1 MFADVMATYDT
12 NNDGVLSRNEF
23 AARRSMRAEHLAQSQ
38 SSVLPGAKRRSP
50 YKPTLRLHAETQTEA
65 AEVGDLQQL
74 RATVSET
81 TDKLEGLQTQI
92 SAAATSASQQ
102 FATRVEEKVAV
113 VQAAASD
120 RLLRGMESW
129 RGAFVNTVAGW
140 FSAADTPRAASGR
153 PESSGESAAQ
163 AAEARAGV
171 GGAAGSRGAAAAQAD
186 PAATDG
192 VGQISSVVAD
202 LRAQAD
208 QMNAQL
214 RGGRSGPGATPR
226 RPGLGLASSQLV

>member
-1 MFADVMATYDT
+1 MKAEQYTWGAQEIQRKELIGGAPSS
-12 NNDGVLSRNEF
+12 DGSPFGAWGAHAASSAESDDLASVQLHTEHVQKVKDAERRILSKVEETRQVGT
-23 AARRSMRAEHLAQSQ
+23 STLSQ
-38 SSVLPGAKRRSP
+38 
-50 YKPTLRLHAETQTEA
+50 LHTQRE
-65 AEVGDLQQL
+65 QL
-74 RATVSET
+74 GRV
-81 TDKLEGLQTQI
+81 
-92 SAAATSASQQ
+92 AAAQ
-102 FATRVEEKVAV
+102 EEI
-113 VQAAASD
+113 QTNLAASD